1 MAKYSKEQRDR
12 AVDLYVRYER
22 CAADVIHE
30 LGYPSRGMLPVW
42 YRERLE
48 EERTGRQSTRGKRY
62 RRYTDE
68 QKRAAVDHYLGH
80 GRRLKRTMRALGYPK
95 SHELLTAWI
104 DELAPGRRKLRHGP
118 VPEELKRKA
127 VAAVASGRLKS
138 REAAA
143 ELGVEASVV
152 RNWKRQMLAGSKET
166 HVTKTPGEKP
176 STAGEGKTGAEP
188 STPAAMPPAA
198 AGPRDAAG
206 LADAVAA
213 LEKRL
218 AETRARLDGLDADVE
233 RQRREKRELDIEIA
247 IRKGVIELLGKEPGA
262 VPENLT
268 NREKAI
274 LVKQTS
280 EKLGVTAGRLLPMV
294 GIARSTYHYQIKAMD
309 RPDKDAWLL
318 PLVEEAF
325 ENSKR
330 RYGYK
335 RIHLELKGM
344 GVRVSAKRVMRLTA
358 RHGLA
363 PLFKSAK
370 RYSSYKGELTKAPK
384 NLVNRDFHAERPN
397 MLWVT
402 DLTEFSIPAGKAYL
416 SPVIDCYDGLPVAW
430 TIGTS
435 PNAALANGMPADACS
450 TLGDGEKP
458 IIHSDRGVGQRH
470 ARRRVLHARGRGE
483 ADHPFRPRLPLPV
496 ARVDP
501 HLQGAWSD
509 AFDEREGMQSG
520 QRGRGGVLR
529 PSQAGVLPQEELP
542 GRDDRRVHRDAR
554 RVHGLVP
561 RQAHQ
566 DRIRHEHHGQTHP
579 ARARRLKPSGTLT
592 NDHTD
597 NEVQQNVTTPF

>member
-1 MAKYSKEQRDR
+1 MAKYSKDQRDR
-12 AVDLYVRYER
+12 AVDLYIRYER

-48 EERTGRQSTRGKRY
+48 EERTGRRSTRGKRY

-104 DELAPGRRKLRHGP
+104 DELAPGRRKPGHGP

-127 VAAVASGRLKS
+127 VVAVASGRLKS
-138 REAAA
+138 RGAAA

-152 RNWKRQMLAGSKET
+152 GKLETADARRIQGDARDTNTQKEALDGRGGENRRALYAG
-166 HVTKTPGEKP
+166 
-176 STAGEGKTGAEP
+176 
-188 STPAAMPPAA
+188 
-198 AGPRDAAG
+198 GPRDAAG
-206 LADAVAA
+206 LADAVAS

-218 AETRARLDGLDADVE
+218 AEMQARLDGLDADVE

-247 IRKGVIELLGKEPGA
+247 IRKGMLELLGKEPGA

-268 NREKAI
+268 GREKAV
-274 LVKQTS
+274 LVKQAS
-280 EKLGVTAGRLLPMV
+280 ERLGVTAGSLLPVV
-294 GIARSTYHYQIKAMD
+294 GIARSIYHYQIKAMD

-325 ENSKR
+325 ENGKR
-330 RYGYK
+330 GYGYK

-370 RYSSYKGELTKAPK
+370 RYSSYKGEPAKAPK

-435 PNAALANGMPADACS
+435 PNAALANGMLTDACS

-501 HLQGAWSD
+501 HLQGQQPD
-509 AFDEREGMQSG
+509 AFGEREGMQSG
-520 QRGRGGVLR
+520 QRRRGGVLR
-529 PSQAGVLPQEELP
+529 PDQAGVLPQAQLR
-542 GRDDRRVHRDAR
+542 GRLDGRVHKHAGRL
-554 RVHGLVP
+554 HGLVP
-561 RQAHQ
+561 GQEDQ
-566 DRIRHEHHGQTHP
+566 DGVRT
-579 ARARRLKPSGTLT
+579 RASWSVDAGSVLWHDRW
-592 NDHTD
+592 
-597 NEVQQNVTTPF
+597 